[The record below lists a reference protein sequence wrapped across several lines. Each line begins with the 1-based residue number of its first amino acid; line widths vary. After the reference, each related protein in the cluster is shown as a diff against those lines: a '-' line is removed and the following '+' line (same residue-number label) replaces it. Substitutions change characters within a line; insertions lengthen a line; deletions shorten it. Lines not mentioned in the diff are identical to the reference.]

1 MSTSTLLV
9 INSANRSTDSKS
21 SSDFNYDIGQT
32 IEAASIAIKGI
43 SIPVTQYN
51 VISPFN
57 IFYYYVAD
65 DLYQVSFQPG
75 QYSLAE
81 MLTSIEA
88 QFLASAAITVTF
100 TQDPH
105 TQKITFASAVPVKF
119 YSQMES
125 EGIYRLLTLLG
136 LPAESTPTLYV
147 TTLTF
152 PYLPELQGLKNYY
165 VLTRVLSQGS
175 NGLFTG
181 GIQEAL
187 QTNVPITVAF
197 GQTQHYEPILIE
209 TSTITFARP
218 INIQNL
224 DIRIVDASL
233 NPVDLNGSDVE
244 LIYKIWRSK

>member
-57 IFYYYVAD
+57 ILYYYVD
-65 DLYQVSFQPG
+65 DNLYQVSFQPG

-81 MLTSIEA
+81 MLVSIEA

-105 TQKITFASAVPVKF
+105 TQKITFATAVPVKF

-152 PYLPELQGLKNYY
+152 PYLPELQGLGKLY
-165 VLTRVLSQGS
+165 VQRRLVHLYHSCQ
-175 NGLFTG
+175 
-181 GIQEAL
+181 
-187 QTNVPITVAF
+187 VW
-197 GQTQHYEPILIE
+197 
-209 TSTITFARP
+209 RP
-218 INIQNL
+218 RN
-224 DIRIVDASL
+224 RIPQSRWNRRPQYLCEDDWRYDDRRP
-233 NPVDLNGSDVE
+233 NRPFSD
-244 LIYKIWRSK
+244 